1 MANFMG
7 PMAPPQA
14 APPQPAQ
21 LDIRTNPGQRA
32 QFKSF
37 MQGMQ
42 TPPTTAPI
50 APMLPAPMMS
60 PMDQVDIFAPAP
72 MADGGVVGGLQ
83 DLGQMS
89 GQMVEALNT
98 VIYGGG
104 QGMGGGIGSVMQTP
118 PGSLPPALPNIESG
132 VYKHPMNTPMEMPSG
147 FPFANSITTSGFFDV
162 ERPGY
167 LESMHGPANDSR
179 QMGDMERYR
188 QAQEDARRQREDGF
202 MGRVMLPG
210 EGSFEDFMNMQ
221 PQSDLLQ
228 QTQLYEDGGPVGMRR
243 GGVTFESGRTYETG
257 RGIGEQNREM
267 DALDAVNYSNEGIE
281 EAMRDAGFPDPFD
294 SPFGGGDDGGSNDDQ
309 YDAPKFTG
317 GIGTGNTGSAS
328 ITVNRPQGGA
338 TYFAD
343 NQPPGGT
350 ISIKR
355 ASESIPD
362 TSSAEL
368 FETLD
373 PVTQSLIMQDA
384 GGDSS
389 ALLTGQDGPTSISA
403 VRNFG
408 TSNDQIDDF
417 DMLTLGTEPY
427 YVEPDSNIDPSNTG
441 SNVPLVGQQNLRM
454 DADQSAINLAQF
466 PGAFSPD
473 VPGVSVTTPGG
484 GLMTVP
490 VNMTP
495 INQSGLT
502 PNQAEAARQA
512 IFGTDDTQATNF
524 GETPDLGLGFG
535 YLSKPLVEGSVID
548 FPFYSYPEP
557 PITDPS
563 ADPNALSPAEEL
575 AIARGNPPTPGPNTG
590 SGDSSVLLTGQDG
603 DTTGEI
609 YTPELQL
616 ANLAN
621 LRIKGTGNEKI
632 DGRTVVND
640 LNTRTAG
647 ADAGFSPAGI
657 LAKALGGG
665 MATKIAKNV
674 LSGDPDVFPV
684 IDSSTNQIIGYSGE
698 GGRGYTGRPGYNP
711 LQAGLRGGG
720 DRVRYDPA
728 TGAYFVD
735 PLDPS
740 AGSPDEQSDIV
751 EMNRL
756 RAAQEAVTPPPADVA
771 DPIVPP
777 ADPIVTPPLPPVVA
791 PSPRDP
797 VDITAPIL
805 TGGVPGIGPAGITAP
820 ILTGP
825 NMGVDPLAPVG
836 LPQSFLDLLASFNRP
851 APRAMQDGGAVLD
864 KAADDFL
871 GALKSVA

>member
-72 MADGGVVGGLQ
+72 MADGGVVGGLN
-83 DLGQMS
+83 DLQQMS
-89 GQMVEALNT
+89 GQMVDALNT
-98 VIYGGG
+98 VVYGGG

-118 PGSLPPALPNIESG
+118 PGSLSPALPNIESG
-132 VYKHPMNTPMEMPSG
+132 VYKQPMNVPMEMPSG
-147 FPFANSITTSGFFDV
+147 FPFANSMTMPQVGGNMAPENQMTNLLGG
-162 ERPGY
+162 ER
-167 LESMHGPANDSR
+167 MT
-179 QMGDMERYR
+179 GDMERYR
-188 QAQEDARRQREDGF
+188 LAQEDARRQREGGF

-221 PQSDLLQ
+221 PQFDLQQ
-228 QTQLYEDGGPVGMRR
+228 QTQLYEDGGPVGMAN
-243 GGVTFESGRTYETG
+243 GGSPFDYMFDQQREDYSSP
-257 RGIGEQNREM
+257 IAEQAIE
-267 DALDAVNYSNEGIE
+267 DAYQSALDMAQQSPDIQYEEDPGENAGID
-281 EAMRDAGFPDPFD
+281 MGFPDPD
-294 SPFGGGDDGGSNDDQ
+294 PDPVVVQN
-309 YDAPKFTG
+309 
-317 GIGTGNTGSAS
+317 IGTGDEGSAS
-328 ITVNRPQGGA
+328 ITVRPTVSDTVYIPPTSTGA
-338 TYFAD
+338 PVGNVYPYTD
-343 NQPPGGT
+343 NDNFQRQVQNFQRKNST
-350 ISIKR
+350 
-355 ASESIPD
+355 
-362 TSSAEL
+362 
-368 FETLD
+368 D
-373 PVTQSLIMQDA
+373 PVVSTNRS
-384 GGDSS
+384 
-389 ALLTGQDGPTSISA
+389 
-403 VRNFG
+403 
-408 TSNDQIDDF
+408 
-417 DMLTLGTEPY
+417 
-427 YVEPDSNIDPSNTG
+427 IDP
-441 SNVPLVGQQNLRM
+441 
-454 DADQSAINLAQF
+454 
-466 PGAFSPD
+466 
-473 VPGVSVTTPGG
+473 VS
-484 GLMTVP
+484 
-490 VNMTP
+490 
-495 INQSGLT
+495 S
-502 PNQAEAARQA
+502 
-512 IFGTDDTQATNF
+512 
-524 GETPDLGLGFG
+524 PDLGLGFG
-535 YLSKPLVEGSVID
+535 YLSKPLVEGSMID

-575 AIARGNPPTPGPNTG
+575 AMARGNPPTPGPNTG

-621 LRIKGTGNEKI
+621 LRIKGTGNENI

-657 LAKALGGG
+657 LAKAAGGA
-665 MATKIAKNV
+665 MATNIAKNV

-720 DRVRYDPA
+720 NRVRYDSA

-805 TGGVPGIGPAGITAP
+805 TGGVPGIGLAGITAP
-820 ILTGP
+820 VLTGP

>member
-21 LDIRTNPGQRA
+21 LDIRTSPNQRA

-37 MQGMQ
+37 MQGMSV
-42 TPPTTAPI
+42 PPTTAPI
-50 APMLPAPMMS
+50 APMLPAPMPS
-60 PMDQVDIFAPAP
+60 PMDQIDIFAPAP
-72 MADGGVVGGLQ
+72 MADGGVVGGLN
-83 DLGQMS
+83 DLQQMS
-89 GQMVEALNT
+89 GQMVDALNT
-98 VIYGGG
+98 VVYGGG

-118 PGSLPPALPNIESG
+118 PGSLPSALPNIESG
-132 VYKHPMNTPMEMPSG
+132 VYKQPMNTPMEMPSG
-147 FPFANSITTSGFFDV
+147 FPFANSMTMPQAGGNMSGG
-162 ERPGY
+162 E
-167 LESMHGPANDSR
+167 
-179 QMGDMERYR
+179 QMTGTMADYR
-188 QAQEDARRQREDGF
+188 QAQEDARRQRESGF
-202 MGRVMLPG
+202 MGRVVLPG
-210 EGSFEDFMNMQ
+210 EMSFEEFSIFQ

-228 QTQLYEDGGPVGMRR
+228 QAQLYEDGGPVRMRR

-267 DALDAVNYSNEGIE
+267 DALERAAAMYEEDPGEGAGID
-281 EAMRDAGFPDPFD
+281 MGFPDPAPAPVPQD
-294 SPFGGGDDGGSNDDQ
+294 EDQYDAVVSSIDNILDKLNSGGGDDMVGSP
-309 YDAPKFTG
+309 DAYVPPAG
-317 GIGTGNTGSAS
+317 DTGSTVAAFNPRSSRAADAS
-328 ITVNRPQGGA
+328 RYQA
-338 TYFAD
+338 MADYFLDDEGNIPALSRD
-343 NQPPGGT
+343 AQSYIKETGT
-350 ISIKR
+350 PAVASVAKPSI
-355 ASESIPD
+355 
-362 TSSAEL
+362 
-368 FETLD
+368 
-373 PVTQSLIMQDA
+373 
-384 GGDSS
+384 
-389 ALLTGQDGPTSISA
+389 
-403 VRNFG
+403 
-408 TSNDQIDDF
+408 
-417 DMLTLGTEPY
+417 
-427 YVEPDSNIDPSNTG
+427 
-441 SNVPLVGQQNLRM
+441 
-454 DADQSAINLAQF
+454 
-466 PGAFSPD
+466 
-473 VPGVSVTTPGG
+473 
-484 GLMTVP
+484 
-490 VNMTP
+490 
-495 INQSGLT
+495 
-502 PNQAEAARQA
+502 
-512 IFGTDDTQATNF
+512 
-524 GETPDLGLGFG
+524 TPDLGLGFG
-535 YLSKPLVEGSVID
+535 YMSKPLVEGSVID

-557 PITDPS
+557 PITDSS

-575 AIARGNPPTPGPNTG
+575 AIARGNPPTPGPYTG

-621 LRIKGTGNEKI
+621 LRITGTGNEKI
-632 DGRTVVND
+632 DGRSVVDD
-640 LNTRTAG
+640 LNKRTAG

-825 NMGVDPLAPVG
+825 NMGIDPLAPVG
-836 LPQSFLDLLASFNRP
+836 LPQSFLDLLTQLNRP

>member
-60 PMDQVDIFAPAP
+60 PMDQIDIFAPAP
-72 MADGGVVGGLQ
+72 MADGGVVGGLN
-83 DLGQMS
+83 DLQQMS
-89 GQMVEALNT
+89 GQMVDALNT
-98 VIYGGG
+98 VVYGGG

-118 PGSLPPALPNIESG
+118 PGSLPSALPNIESG
-132 VYKHPMNTPMEMPSG
+132 VYKQPMNTPMEMPSG
-147 FPFANSITTSGFFDV
+147 FPFANSMTMPQAGGNMGG
-162 ERPGY
+162 ER
-167 LESMHGPANDSR
+167 MT
-179 QMGDMERYR
+179 GDMEMYR
-188 QAQEDARRQREDGF
+188 LAQQDARRQREGGF

-221 PQSDLLQ
+221 PQYDLQ
-228 QTQLYEDGGPVGMRR
+228 QTQLYEDGGPVRMRDGGGAR
-243 GGVTFESGRTYETG
+243 GPVTFESGRSYETG
-257 RGIGEQNREM
+257 RGIAEQNREM
-267 DALDAVNYSNEGIE
+267 DALERAAAMYEEDPGENAGID
-281 EAMRDAGFPDPFD
+281 MGNPDPVPQD
-294 SPFGGGDDGGSNDDQ
+294 EDQ
-309 YDAPKFTG
+309 YDAIENTIDNILDKLNSG
-317 GIGTGNTGSAS
+317 GGEDMVPNPGAYVPPAGDTGS
-328 ITVNRPQGGA
+328 TGA
-338 TYFAD
+338 AFNPRLNSTE
-343 NQPPGGT
+343 NQRPGGT
-350 ISIKR
+350 IAIARHPMS
-355 ASESIPD
+355 PGD

-368 FETLD
+368 MGTLD
-373 PVTQSLIMQDA
+373 S
-384 GGDSS
+384 
-389 ALLTGQDGPTSISA
+389 
-403 VRNFG
+403 G
-408 TSNDQIDDF
+408 T
-417 DMLTLGTEPY
+417 
-427 YVEPDSNIDPSNTG
+427 
-441 SNVPLVGQQNLRM
+441 QNLLN
-454 DADQSAINLAQF
+454 ADLFDISQIAPISQA
-466 PGAFSPD
+466 SP
-473 VPGVSVTTPGG
+473 T
-484 GLMTVP
+484 
-490 VNMTP
+490 
-495 INQSGLT
+495 
-502 PNQAEAARQA
+502 AAS
-512 IFGTDDTQATNF
+512 
-524 GETPDLGLGFG
+524 DL
-535 YLSKPLVEGSVID
+535 
-548 FPFYSYPEP
+548 
-557 PITDPS
+557 PS
-563 ADPNALSPAEEL
+563 LLDLNADPNALSPAEEL

-621 LRIKGTGNEKI
+621 LRIQGTGNENI

-665 MATKIAKNV
+665 MATNIAKNV
-674 LSGDPDVFPV
+674 LSGDPDIFPV

-735 PLDPS
+735 PLP
-740 AGSPDEQSDIV
+740 AGYDSPDPQNE

-797 VDITAPIL
+797 VDITAPVL

-825 NMGVDPLAPVG
+825 NMGVDSLAPVG

>member
-1 MANFMG
+1 MG
-7 PMAPPQA
+7 
-14 APPQPAQ
+14 
-21 LDIRTNPGQRA
+21 N
-32 QFKSF
+32 
-37 MQGMQ
+37 
-42 TPPTTAPI
+42 
-50 APMLPAPMMS
+50 
-60 PMDQVDIFAPAP
+60 
-72 MADGGVVGGLQ
+72 
-83 DLGQMS
+83 
-89 GQMVEALNT
+89 
-98 VIYGGG
+98 
-104 QGMGGGIGSVMQTP
+104 
-118 PGSLPPALPNIESG
+118 
-132 VYKHPMNTPMEMPSG
+132 
-147 FPFANSITTSGFFDV
+147 
-162 ERPGY
+162 
-167 LESMHGPANDSR
+167 
-179 QMGDMERYR
+179 
-188 QAQEDARRQREDGF
+188 
-202 MGRVMLPG
+202 
-210 EGSFEDFMNMQ
+210 
-221 PQSDLLQ
+221 
-228 QTQLYEDGGPVGMRR
+228 
-243 GGVTFESGRTYETG
+243 
-257 RGIGEQNREM
+257 
-267 DALDAVNYSNEGIE
+267 
-281 EAMRDAGFPDPFD
+281 PDPD
-294 SPFGGGDDGGSNDDQ
+294 PDPVVVQN
-309 YDAPKFTG
+309 
-317 GIGTGNTGSAS
+317 IGTGDEGSAS
-328 ITVNRPQGGA
+328 ITVRPTVSDTVYRPPTSTGA
-338 TYFAD
+338 PVGNVYPYTD
-343 NQPPGGT
+343 NDDFQRQVQNFQRKNSTDPVVTSDRSINPITTPNYGTQRDKNYGMDIFDLLSGDLLSDSVPPTGPGGDEPLFT
-350 ISIKR
+350 PAP
-355 ASESIPD
+355 AS
-362 TSSAEL
+362 
-368 FETLD
+368 
-373 PVTQSLIMQDA
+373 
-384 GGDSS
+384 
-389 ALLTGQDGPTSISA
+389 
-403 VRNFG
+403 
-408 TSNDQIDDF
+408 
-417 DMLTLGTEPY
+417 
-427 YVEPDSNIDPSNTG
+427 
-441 SNVPLVGQQNLRM
+441 
-454 DADQSAINLAQF
+454 
-466 PGAFSPD
+466 
-473 VPGVSVTTPGG
+473 
-484 GLMTVP
+484 
-490 VNMTP
+490 
-495 INQSGLT
+495 
-502 PNQAEAARQA
+502 
-512 IFGTDDTQATNF
+512 
-524 GETPDLGLGFG
+524 
-535 YLSKPLVEGSVID
+535 
-548 FPFYSYPEP
+548 P
-557 PITDPS
+557 PIIDRN

-771 DPIVPP
+771 DPTVPP

-825 NMGVDPLAPVG
+825 NMGIDPLAPVG
-836 LPQSFLDLLASFNRP
+836 LPQSFLDLLTQLNRP